1 MSDPQLIP
9 LHQHSTCE
17 VQEELLARIVLSSR
31 VLWQLWHQ
39 PPSAALLAD
48 LEIFL
53 DEWPLAA
60 DRDDVKAGLATLRT
74 GLSVSLA
81 ELNTD
86 YADLFVGPNAL
97 KAPPWGS
104 VYLNE
109 EQLTFGE
116 TTLEVRAFFH
126 QHGMAIET
134 GEQEPDDHLGLM
146 FAFLAWLGESALE
159 QEDNQSQAM
168 LACFASIR
176 IFLSEHL
183 LPWAPRLCELV
194 EEQAS
199 TAFYQGVGQVT
210 HAVIAAMA
218 DITKATPRPMRLY
231 R

>member
-9 LHQHSTCE
+9 LHQHDTCE
-17 VQEELLARIVLSSR
+17 IQEELLARIVLSSR

-39 PPSAALLAD
+39 PASAELLAD

-53 DEWPLAA
+53 DEWPLGEERA
-60 DRDDVKAGLATLRT
+60 DVQTGLTTLRS
-74 GLSVSLA
+74 GLGENFADIS
-81 ELNTD
+81 TD

-104 VYLNE
+104 VYLDE

-116 TTLEVRAFFH
+116 TTLEVRAFYH

-134 GEQEPDDHLGLM
+134 GEQEPDDHIGLM
-146 FAFLAWLGESALE
+146 FAFLAWLGEHALE
-159 QEDNQSQAM
+159 QEENQSQAM

-176 IFLSEHL
+176 IFLSEHM
-183 LPWAPRLCELV
+183 LPWAPRLCDLV
-194 EEQAS
+194 EEQAT
-199 TAFYQGVGQVT
+199 TAFYRGVGQIT
-210 HAVIAAMA
+210 KGVIMAMA
-218 DITKATPRPMRLY
+218 DITKATPREMRLY